1 MIRLRLPKF
10 PLMAGIF
17 LVLMPLQPM
26 WAEST
31 DEEEFNIYEKIG
43 LISETLSR
51 IDNSYV
57 EEVDKSELIQA
68 ALDGMLS
75 SLDPHSGY
83 ISPEEMMEMEE
94 RTTGEFGGLGIQVT
108 TESGY
113 VKVISPIDDT
123 PAFEAGIQAGDYIIE
138 IEGKTVLEM
147 DLQEA
152 VDRMRGPPGEDITIT
167 ILRENVDNPFE
178 VTITRDI
185 IQIEAAEVRRIGDV
199 IIARVKTFSNQAIP
213 NLEEGIE
220 EVVAEYGDIHDF
232 SGIVIDLRNNPGGL
246 LQSAVGVTDLFLEEG
261 DIVSIRRRDDQA
273 DTFKAGDYYD
283 GDISHGIPIVVLINS
298 GSASASEIVAGAL
311 QDNERAAVIGTQ
323 SFGKGS
329 VQTLIDLDSE
339 KGVDSSSERKFGGLR
354 MTTAKYYTPSG
365 KSIQGNGITPDILL
379 EWQYVEVEEEEEDAR
394 YLFSEAKYDN
404 SLENDGIPINEE
416 EQEEMAQL
424 NEALEELR
432 RTDNQLGY
440 AIDLIHGFKALGSG
454 KF

>member
-1 MIRLRLPKF
+1 
-10 PLMAGIF
+10 
-17 LVLMPLQPM
+17 
-26 WAEST
+26 
-31 DEEEFNIYEKIG
+31 
-43 LISETLSR
+43 
-51 IDNSYV
+51 
-57 EEVDKSELIQA
+57 
-68 ALDGMLS
+68 
-75 SLDPHSGY
+75 
-83 ISPEEMMEMEE
+83 
-94 RTTGEFGGLGIQVT
+94 
-108 TESGY
+108 
-113 VKVISPIDDT
+113 
-123 PAFEAGIQAGDYIIE
+123 
-138 IEGKTVLEM
+138 
-147 DLQEA
+147 
-152 VDRMRGPPGEDITIT
+152 
-167 ILRENVDNPFE
+167 
-178 VTITRDI
+178 
-185 IQIEAAEVRRIGDV
+185 
-199 IIARVKTFSNQAIP
+199 
-213 NLEEGIE
+213 
-220 EVVAEYGDIHDF
+220 VAEYGDIHDF
-232 SGIVIDLRNNPGGL
+232 AGIVIDLRNNPGGL
-246 LQSAVGVTDLFLEEG
+246 LQSAVGVTDLFLDEG
-261 DIVSIRRRDDQA
+261 DIVSIRRRDTQA

-394 YLFSEAKYDN
+394 YLFSESKYDN
-404 SLENDGIPINEE
+404 SLENDGIPINED
-416 EQEEMAQL
+416 EQEEMAKL

>member
-1 MIRLRLPKF
+1 
-10 PLMAGIF
+10 
-17 LVLMPLQPM
+17 
-26 WAEST
+26 
-31 DEEEFNIYEKIG
+31 
-43 LISETLSR
+43 
-51 IDNSYV
+51 
-57 EEVDKSELIQA
+57 
-68 ALDGMLS
+68 
-75 SLDPHSGY
+75 
-83 ISPEEMMEMEE
+83 
-94 RTTGEFGGLGIQVT
+94 
-108 TESGY
+108 
-113 VKVISPIDDT
+113 

-138 IEGKTVLEM
+138 IEGETVLEM

-220 EVVAEYGDIHDF
+220 EVVDEYGDIHDF
-232 SGIVIDLRNNPGGL
+232 AGLVIDLRNNPGGL
-246 LQSAVGVTDLFLEEG
+246 LQSAVGVTDLFLDEG
-261 DIVSIRRRDDQA
+261 DIVSIRRRDEQA
-273 DTFKAGDYYD
+273 DTFKAGDYHD
-283 GDISHGIPIVVLINS
+283 GDISHGLPIVVLINS

-379 EWQYVEVEEEEEDAR
+379 EWQYVEVEEEEEDSR
-394 YLFSEAKYDN
+394 YLFSEAKYGN

-416 EQEEMAQL
+416 EQEEMAKL